1 MTACQRN
8 GKTSSICPSGQKSAH
23 FLIKES
29 TFSYSL
35 QLDCGT
41 LCHRML
47 RQAKN
52 SARCKKKNDLNANA
66 NSIFFFQQTFNSY
79 FSFESSLQLLRIRMR
94 QRLIILS
101 PATMVFLV
109 SSPGH
114 CQRQNAEL
122 SGLGLI
128 LYLFI
133 SDLSVQSYLWRT
145 WKWNLCLCRLQTVEA
160 RSWSNIQRDLSKC

>member
-8 GKTSSICPSGQKSAH
+8 GKTSSIRPSGQKSAH

-29 TFSYSL
+29 TFSYNL

-41 LCHRML
+41 RCHRML

-52 SARCKKKNDLNANA
+52 SARCKKKMTWMLML
-66 NSIFFFQQTFNSY
+66 IVFFFQQTFNSY

-133 SDLSVQSYLWRT
+133 SDPSVQSYLWRT
-145 WKWNLCLCRLQTVEA
+145 CKWNLCLCRLQTVVA

>member
-1 MTACQRN
+1 MERVATGC
-8 GKTSSICPSGQKSAH
+8 
-23 FLIKES
+23 
-29 TFSYSL
+29 Y
-35 QLDCGT
+35 
-41 LCHRML
+41 
-47 RQAKN
+47 
-52 SARCKKKNDLNANA
+52 ARPRIQQDAKKKNDLNANA
-66 NSIFFFQQTFNSY
+66 NSIFFQQTFNSY

-133 SDLSVQSYLWRT
+133 SDPSVQSYLWRT
-145 WKWNLCLCRLQTVEA
+145 
-160 RSWSNIQRDLSKC
+160 